1 MVDCRPVLTGTLAG
15 LFDLTGRVAIV
26 TGGSRGLGFQIASAL
41 GEFGASLA
49 VVARKQ
55 GDLDAAVERLNVEG
69 WQQSRLLPGVS
80 QGPRPLSTREQVRTA
95 VGFAADLGDPD
106 AISGLADRVLR
117 HFGRIDILV
126 NNAGTVWGAPAEEYP
141 LDGWNKVIDLNVT
154 GLFLMTQAVA
164 RQAFLKQGR
173 GAVINVASVEGLMG
187 HHPDRLGTIAYNTAK
202 GAVINM
208 TRALAAEWGPRNIRV
223 NALAPG
229 FFPSKL
235 ASAALE
241 AHGDEILRQTPLGK
255 LGGDT
260 DLMGAA
266 LLLASDA
273 GGHIT
278 GQTLVVDGG
287 ATII

>member
-1 MVDCRPVLTGTLAG
+1 VQPERSIAPKHQKVKSMSRTLTS

-26 TGGSRGLGFQIASAL
+26 TGGSRGLGLQIASAL

-49 VVARKQ
+49 LVARKKP
-55 GDLDAAVERLNVEG
+55 DLDAAIERLTLAG
-69 WQQSRLLPGVS
+69 H
-80 QGPRPLSTREQVRTA
+80 TA
-95 VGFAADLGDPD
+95 VGFVADLGTAD
-106 AISGLADRVLR
+106 AASGLTERVIER
-117 HFGRIDILV
+117 FGRIDVLV
-126 NNAGTVWGAPAEEYP
+126 NNAGTAWGAPAEDYP
-141 LDGWNKVIDLNVT
+141 LEGWNKVIDLNVT
-154 GLFLMTQAVA
+154 GLFLLTQAVA
-164 RQAFLKQGR
+164 REAFLKQGK
-173 GAVINVASVEGLMG
+173 GAVINVASVEGFLG

-202 GAVINM
+202 GAVVNM

-229 FFPSKL
+229 YFPSRMTKVIIEQH
-235 ASAALE
+235 A
-241 AHGDEILRQTPLGK
+241 DEFLRQTPLGK

-278 GQTLVVDGG
+278 GQTLVIDGG
-287 ATII
+287 ASII